1 MFYNIHISGG
11 FANIQREYEGKLDID
26 IQQKENLKKTLN
38 NPNLINENKNLTD
51 AFVYDVKLN
60 IDGEIYG
67 ATFNE
72 SNIPKEVMDLIEEI
86 KKSKK

>member
-26 IQQKENLKKTLN
+26 IQQKENLKKVLN
-38 NPNLINENKNLTD
+38 NPNLVNENKNLTD

-60 IDGEIYG
+60 IDGKIYG

-72 SNIPKEVMDLIEEI
+72 STIPQEIVNLVDEIE
-86 KKSKK
+86 KSTT